1 MSLLQLVPQPWSSL
15 LPIIFIAVPLLSWLI
30 RKAMIRSNRS
40 IQRWADE
47 NDYILVSK
55 NLSWTRLF
63 RKGPYRWASNNQMV
77 FRVVVIDGQKVGR
90 SGWVRCGSYFAGAA
104 FSDDFVG
111 VLDSKPLS
119 SESRWSHL

>member
-15 LPIIFIAVPLLSWLI
+15 LPIIFIAIPLLSWLI
-30 RKAMIRSNRS
+30 RKGMIRAHRS

-47 NDYILVSK
+47 NGYILVSK
-55 NLSWTRLF
+55 KLSWTRLF
-63 RKGPYRWASNNQMV
+63 RKGPYRWASKNQMV
-77 FRVVVIDGQKVGR
+77 FRVVVIDQQKMGR
-90 SGWVRCGSYFAGAA
+90 SGWVRCGSYFKGAA
-104 FSDDFVG
+104 FTDVVVG